1 VGVVRKGS
9 VQTVEEI
16 AALRYENAFTGNGEG
31 DERNVASLPEAC
43 DKRKLIA
50 SPGNNICPV
59 SATAWG
65 WRKNANDV
73 WQVKPERPK
82 EPQGKVVCTVAGG
95 EEKTLT
101 HRCEA
106 AGTDTR

>member
-1 VGVVRKGS
+1 
-9 VQTVEEI
+9 VEEI

-82 EPQGKVVCTVAGG
+82 EPARAKWSTRLLG
-95 EEKTLT
+95 EK
-101 HRCEA
+101 RK
-106 AGTDTR
+106 R

>member
-1 VGVVRKGS
+1 
-9 VQTVEEI
+9 VEEI
-16 AALRYENAFTGNGEG
+16 AALRYENAFTSNGEG

-82 EPQGKVVCTVAGG
+82 EPARAKWSTRLLG
-95 EEKTLT
+95 EK
-101 HRCEA
+101 RK
-106 AGTDTR
+106 R